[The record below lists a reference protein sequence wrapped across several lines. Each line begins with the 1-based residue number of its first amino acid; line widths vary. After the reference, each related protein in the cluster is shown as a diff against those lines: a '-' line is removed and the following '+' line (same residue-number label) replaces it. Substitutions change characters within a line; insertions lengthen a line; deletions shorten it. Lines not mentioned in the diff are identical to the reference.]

1 MLDWIKSILD
11 NYTNGMYFP
20 NIHIKDVIEILIVAV
35 IVYEIMLWI
44 KNTKA
49 WMLLRGIIMLGVFI
63 LLAWIFQMHTILYL
77 AAQSINV
84 LAIAAVVVFQPELR
98 RALEQV
104 GRTKIRSIRFFGKT
118 CLAIL
123 IRLIKTERMNVFLI
137 RQQKV

>member
-49 WMLLRGIIMLGVFI
+49 SMHLRGINKLEVYI
-63 LLAWIFQMHTILYL
+63 LNAWKIQIQTLIYMEEQTI
-77 AAQSINV
+77 N
-84 LAIAAVVVFQPELR
+84 
-98 RALEQV
+98 
-104 GRTKIRSIRFFGKT
+104 
-118 CLAIL
+118 
-123 IRLIKTERMNVFLI
+123 
-137 RQQKV
+137 

>member
-49 WMLLRGIIMLGVFI
+49 WMLLKNLCLEYQTTLPLI
-63 LLAWIFQMHTILYL
+63 LYTIL
-77 AAQSINV
+77 N
-84 LAIAAVVVFQPELR
+84 
-98 RALEQV
+98 LEIC
-104 GRTKIRSIRFFGKT
+104 TK
-118 CLAIL
+118 L
-123 IRLIKTERMNVFLI
+123 
-137 RQQKV
+137 

>member
-84 LAIAAVVVFQPELR
+84 LAIAAEWCFSRNCVVRLKNSER
-98 RALEQV
+98 
-104 GRTKIRSIRFFGKT
+104 KT

>member
-84 LAIAAVVVFQPELR
+84 LAIAASSGVSAGNCVVRLKNSERKTLLSNINPFDKNREN
-98 RALEQV
+98 E
-104 GRTKIRSIRFFGKT
+104 RFF
-118 CLAIL
+118 
-123 IRLIKTERMNVFLI
+123 
-137 RQQKV
+137 

>member
-49 WMLLRGIIMLGVFI
+49 WMLLRNYYAGGIYSFGMDFSDAYDFVS
-63 LLAWIFQMHTILYL
+63 

-98 RALEQV
+98 RALL
-104 GRTKIRSIRFFGKT
+104 KT
-118 CLAIL
+118 RREKPA
-123 IRLIKTERMNVFLI
+123 
-137 RQQKV
+137 